1 MNYALDALWWKL
13 TVQPVR
19 DLASLLTAPPLWHSG
34 AEISVREL
42 LGERGFRC
50 LLALDQNP
58 QPLVDYLAPYAP
70 FGHRLGLYAERL
82 LAFWFGHA
90 PHSELLAHNL
100 PVSSDGLT
108 LGAADFIVKLN
119 GIGYHIEL
127 TCKYYGSSGN
137 TEALAGL
144 NLQDR
149 LIDKANKLPQQL
161 MLLKFPDGLKTL
173 QQQGLPTDLKPVSII
188 RGMSFVLDGSRGLQP
203 PVNPYAWNGI
213 YLTDWHDHDF
223 SHDDIRYA
231 LLDRMHYLAPAR
243 IRETETLNA
252 AEVSLIDSGLIA
264 VCEKRPD
271 GYWHETLRIMKT
283 I

>member
-19 DLASLLTAPPLWHSG
+19 ELASLLTAPPLWHSG

-42 LGERGFRC
+42 LGEHGFRY

-58 QPLVDYLAPYAP
+58 QPLTDYLASYAP
-70 FGHRLGLYAERL
+70 FGRRLGLYAERL
-82 LAFWFGHA
+82 LAFWFSHA
-90 PHSELLAHNL
+90 PHAELLAHNL

-119 GIGYHIEL
+119 GIDYHIEL
-127 TCKYYGSSGN
+127 TCKYYGSSES
-137 TEALAGL
+137 TETWAGL
-144 NLQDR
+144 NQQDR

-161 MLLKFPDGLKTL
+161 MLLKFSDGQNIL
-173 QQQGLPTDLKPVSII
+173 QQQGLPTKLKPVSIV
-188 RGMSFVLDGSRGLQP
+188 RGIGFVPSGSHSLQP
-203 PVNPYAWNGI
+203 PVNPYAWYGV
-213 YLTDWHDHDF
+213 YLTDWNHHDLSRSDV
-223 SHDDIRYA
+223 RYA

-243 IRETETLNA
+243 IHEAETLNA
-252 AEVSLIDSGLIA
+252 AEVSLIKSGLIA

-271 GYWHETLRIMKT
+271 GYWHEILRIMKT